1 MFRYRIAILILILL
15 LGEQANS
22 LCAESTIATF
32 FADITIPIGHP
43 CMGGGVAPALRIQ
56 ERLQAKGFVLT
67 LDDQKAI
74 VMISLDW
81 CEVRGSLY
89 DDWRRAIAKELN
101 TDPQRVLVSSTHVHD
116 APVMDAEAEFLLHE
130 TEKQGHWKELPS
142 PELNAPIQLASV
154 CWPDFNRIC
163 IQRVLVA
170 IRQGLTK
177 KRSVTHFGLGKSK
190 VDRIASNRRF
200 LLPDGTVSYGR
211 YSSSGN
217 NPQASEGAEGEIDPW
232 LRTLS
237 FWDGD
242 TPSCALHSYAVHPMS
257 YYGKGEVSIDFVG
270 LAREHLQQDTPSV
283 LQIYATGCAGNVTAG
298 KYNDGRPPH
307 RIELAARLYSA
318 MTDAW
323 ENTHR
328 HSLTTVKFRN
338 VKIPLSARNT
348 EFHTETLL
356 RRRLTSDPNP
366 FHRAEAAM
374 GLAWYERVKSG
385 HQIDLPLLDFGP
397 AQLLLL
403 PAETYV
409 EFQLYAQQL
418 RPESLVMCLGY
429 GECGPGYI
437 PVERAWREKDQN
449 LSDWAWVGP
458 GSEETLKKSIRE
470 ILAPSTLAAQES
482 KKPISN
488 IVQPANGSSV
498 YGVWGALGSISG
510 GEVNTIGD

>member
-1 MFRYRIAILILILL
+1 MTPYRFRFWLVSLL
-15 LGEQANS
+15 LVAQAHVLRGES
-22 LCAESTIATF
+22 MLATF
-32 FADITIPIGHP
+32 GTDITIPIGHP
-43 CMGGGVAPALRIQ
+43 CMGGGVTPAHSIK

-67 LDDQKAI
+67 LDDQKPL

-89 DDWRRAIAKELN
+89 DNWRRAIAEELN

-116 APVMDAEAEFLLHE
+116 APVMDAEAESLLHE
-130 TEKQGHWKELPS
+130 VEKQGHWRTLAP
-142 PELNAPIQLASV
+142 PELNEPIQLASV

-170 IRQGLTK
+170 MREGLIH
-177 KRSVTHFGLGKSK
+177 KRRVTHFGLGKGK

-200 LLPDGTVSYGR
+200 LLPDGSVSYGR

-217 NPQASEGAEGEIDPW
+217 NAQASDGAEGEIDPW

-237 FWDGD
+237 FWNDD
-242 TPSCALHSYAVHPMS
+242 IPLCALHSYAVHPMS

-270 LAREHLQQDTPSV
+270 LAREQLQLDYPSV

-298 KYNDGRPPH
+298 KYNDGRP
-307 RIELAARLYSA
+307 RQRAELASRLHSA
-318 MTDAW
+318 MIDAW
-323 ENTHR
+323 KNTLLHPITEVTFC
-328 HSLTTVKFRN
+328 S
-338 VKIPLSARNT
+338 VKIPLTARNT
-348 EFHTETLL
+348 EFHTEALL
-356 RRRLTSDPNP
+356 QQRLKSDRNP

-385 HQIDLPLLDFGP
+385 HEIDLPLIDFGL

-409 EFQLYAQQL
+409 EYQLYAQQL
-418 RPESLVMCLGY
+418 RPESFVMCLGY

-437 PVERAWREKDQN
+437 PIERAWREKDQN
-449 LSDWAWVGP
+449 LSGWAWVGP
-458 GSEETLKKSIRE
+458 DSEEALKLSIRNV
-470 ILAPSTLAAQES
+470 LTMD
-482 KKPISN
+482 SN
-488 IVQPANGSSV
+488 H
-498 YGVWGALGSISG
+498 
-510 GEVNTIGD
+510 